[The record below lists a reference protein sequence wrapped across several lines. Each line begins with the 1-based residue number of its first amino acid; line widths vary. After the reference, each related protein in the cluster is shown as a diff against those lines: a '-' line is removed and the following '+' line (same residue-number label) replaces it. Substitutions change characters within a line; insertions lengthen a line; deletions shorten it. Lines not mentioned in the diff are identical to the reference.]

1 MFDDNTSA
9 AHNTVALS
17 RARAV
22 LAGMA
27 LVALVFMVGT
37 GAGWVAGVVTAI
49 MANGAWRAFR

>member
-17 RARAV
+17 RARMV
-22 LAGMA
+22 IAGMA
-27 LVALVFMVGT
+27 LGALVIMAWT
-37 GAGWVAGVVTAI
+37 GAGWVAGVVAAI